1 MKVCNFNILIF
12 CLLCITVWLVV
23 FSLPGVVLTVR
34 DHDLDNILLEHVLTS
49 HTMRE
54 VTNLSVIL
62 EYLK

>member
-23 FSLPGVVLTVR
+23 FSLPSVVLTVR
-34 DHDLDNILLEHVLTS
+34 DHDLDNILLEHLLTS
-49 HTMRE
+49 HTMKE